1 VIVAE
6 AGFAAQTGV
15 LAEPIAGL
23 ALQRLSLD
31 NLKTI
36 DFDICICT
44 CYLAW
49 DYEIS
54 LYYLKYTACVF
65 KNIGFVTSD

>member
-1 VIVAE
+1 LKYKNLLDPFPLDVIVAE

-31 NLKTI
+31 NLK
-36 DFDICICT
+36 
-44 CYLAW
+44 
-49 DYEIS
+49 
-54 LYYLKYTACVF
+54 
-65 KNIGFVTSD
+65 NN